1 MLEAALQIAQ
11 YTEGYSYEQFVE
23 DRRTLDA
30 VIRNLTIMGEAA
42 KTVPEEVRAS
52 NPEVRWRAM
61 AGLRD
66 IVVHEY
72 FGIKLEIVW
81 RVVQED
87 VPALA
92 RQIRKILAE
101 HS

>member
-1 MLEAALQIAQ
+1 
-11 YTEGYSYEQFVE
+11 
-23 DRRTLDA
+23 
-30 VIRNLTIMGEAA
+30 MGEAA